1 MTDDADETRSDGRDE
16 RRPPEKKALVS
27 PPISRAQEARAK
39 EERRLARLEKQRIR
53 QAALRAAK
61 EKERIPD
68 RDDVARMLLH
78 FAFGQ
83 LLRPGR
89 EKTLARI
96 VRLLVAKLEQ
106 QGFSEVHARRVI
118 DGLLDRYG
126 DGWDFQRKQRLLAR
140 LDDDD
145 TV

>member
-1 MTDDADETRSDGRDE
+1 MTHESRNGGRGE
-16 RRPPEKKALVS
+16 HRLPASKASVN
-27 PPISRAQEARAK
+27 PRASRAQEARTR
-39 EERRLARLEKQRIR
+39 EERRLARLEKQRVR
-53 QAALRAAK
+53 QAELRAAK
-61 EKERIPD
+61 ERERVPD
-68 RDDVARMLLH
+68 RDDVARMLLL

-89 EKTLARI
+89 ERTLARI
-96 VRLLVAKLEQ
+96 VRLLVVKLAQ

-118 DGLLDRYG
+118 DGLLDRYE
-126 DGWDFQRKQRLLAR
+126 DGWDFQRKQRLLDR